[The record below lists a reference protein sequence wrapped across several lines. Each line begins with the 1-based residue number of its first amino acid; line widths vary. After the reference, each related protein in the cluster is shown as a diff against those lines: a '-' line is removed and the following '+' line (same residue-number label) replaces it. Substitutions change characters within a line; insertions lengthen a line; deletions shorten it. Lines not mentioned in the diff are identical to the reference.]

1 MKDRGYSMEFESSS
15 FGTITFFVLLIVVA
29 YLVYDTYWNK
39 ELEWVK
45 SKVDGQ
51 SYMVRS
57 LSDKQNAAD
66 LLAHIRK
73 KLDTMVN
80 HFSKTE
86 PSDVRVQRMLKN
98 YNPKNIS
105 EGIPNIKFTSYSI
118 NKGEK
123 IVFCLRSRD
132 GKNELADINT
142 MTFVALHE
150 LAHICTESI
159 GHTDEFWDNFKWI
172 LEEAL
177 NIGIY
182 QDRDYKNA
190 PQPYCGITISDN
202 PLHNHSYTKETNK
215 KKE

>member
-1 MKDRGYSMEFESSS
+1 MDINMDTSS
-15 FGTITFFVLLIVVA
+15 FGTVTFFILLLVVG
-29 YLVYDTYWNK
+29 YLVYDTYWNQ
-39 ELEWVK
+39 EVEWVK
-45 SKVDGQ
+45 SKVDGHT
-51 SYMVRS
+51 YLVRS
-57 LSDKQNAAD
+57 LPDKQDAAD
-66 LLAHIRK
+66 LLANIRK
-73 KLDTMVN
+73 RLDITVE

-86 PSDVRVQRMLKN
+86 PSDIRVQRMIKN
-98 YNPKNIS
+98 YKSDKLS
-105 EGIPNIKFTSYSI
+105 EGIPNVKFTSYSI

-132 GKNELADINT
+132 GKNELADLNT

-159 GHTDEFWDNFKWI
+159 GHTEEFWDNFKWI
-172 LEEAL
+172 LEGSL

-202 PLHNHSYTKETNK
+202 PLHNHKNDNSEKEK
-215 KKE
+215 K